1 MTVRAVSYI
10 VIYQGKET
18 SRPRVISDHTRL
30 QSLYMYEVLEW
41 STLNGMKIL

>member
-10 VIYQGKET
+10 LIYQGKDT

-30 QSLYMYEVLEW
+30 QSVYMYEVLEW
-41 STLNGMKIL
+41 STLNCMKIL